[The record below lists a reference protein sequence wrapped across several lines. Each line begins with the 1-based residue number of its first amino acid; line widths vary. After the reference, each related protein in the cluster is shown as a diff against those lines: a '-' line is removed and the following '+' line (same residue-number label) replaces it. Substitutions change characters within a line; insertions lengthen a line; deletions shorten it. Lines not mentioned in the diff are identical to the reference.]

1 MRTSTNHF
9 GAFRAD
15 EQPLFRRYFL
25 KLFKSKKEDI
35 SHLRHPDAIPPA
47 ELKKQVIALGRGKKV
62 SITRLSYEGVP
73 EETPVAVKIIDIGN
87 DHFTGKVVNV
97 DREVSESQDTRLIF
111 VKGGGGTIDFRF
123 ADGDILA
130 IVEDVDEEI
139 IEERSI
145 DEVKEILEALDV
157 GEDIT
162 ISYYDKDK
170 GGVINGVG
178 KLTDKNLE
186 TLDFKV
192 TLTLINEITLREPRA
207 VALNLEKDQI
217 WDLEVVL

>member
-1 MRTSTNHF
+1 MRTSGYYFSANLP
-9 GAFRAD
+9 D
-15 EQPLFRRYFL
+15 DQPLFRRYFL
-25 KLFKSKKEDI
+25 NLFKSKKKV
-35 SHLRHPDAIPPA
+35 STLPGYPQVIPPN
-47 ELKKQVIALGRGKKV
+47 ELKKRVIGIGRGKKV

-73 EETPVAVKIIDIGN
+73 EDHPVAVKIIDIGN

-123 ADGDILA
+123 RDGDIIA
-130 IVEDVDEEI
+130 IEEDIDEEI

-145 DEVKEILEALDV
+145 EEVREILEALDIQ
-157 GEDIT
+157 EDIT

-170 GGVINGVG
+170 GGVINGLGV
-178 KLTDKNLE
+178 LTDKNMD

-192 TLTLINEITLREPRA
+192 TLSMINEITLREPKE
-207 VALNLEKDQI
+207 VSLNLEKDQI
-217 WDLEVVL
+217 LDLEVVI

>member
-1 MRTSTNHF
+1 M
-9 GAFRAD
+9 D
-15 EQPLFRRYFL
+15 DQPLFRRYFL
-25 KLFKSKKEDI
+25 NLFKSKKKV
-35 SHLRHPDAIPPA
+35 STLPGYPQVIPPN
-47 ELKKQVIALGRGKKV
+47 ELKKRVIGIGRGKKV

-73 EETPVAVKIIDIGN
+73 EDHPVAVKIIDIGN

-123 ADGDILA
+123 RDGDIIA
-130 IVEDVDEEI
+130 IEEDIDEEI

-145 DEVKEILEALDV
+145 EEVREILEALDIQ
-157 GEDIT
+157 EDIT

-170 GGVINGVG
+170 GGVINGLGV
-178 KLTDKNLE
+178 LTDKNMD

-192 TLTLINEITLREPRA
+192 TLSMINEITLREPKE
-207 VALNLEKDQI
+207 VSLNLEKDQI
-217 WDLEVVL
+217 LDLEVVI